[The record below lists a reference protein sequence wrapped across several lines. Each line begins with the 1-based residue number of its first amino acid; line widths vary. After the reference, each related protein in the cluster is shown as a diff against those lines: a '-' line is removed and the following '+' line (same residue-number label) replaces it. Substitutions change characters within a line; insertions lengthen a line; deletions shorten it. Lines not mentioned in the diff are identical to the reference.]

1 MYQQKR
7 VRQPHKRSSRGA
19 SVSATLSVG
28 SAWSVKSSFLMTPGT
43 EDRAIW
49 IADVLD
55 SSEVDVKAWFDRSDL
70 SEITMDSLK
79 QAVEEAAMLITIL
92 DPSTFDSEWVQAE
105 NAWAL
110 AAGLPILAFYDADRY
125 RWDEISHWRTEFPHV
140 FKFQAIPHTKDF
152 RSESRDRLLSAVCGC
167 LGLEKTP
174 AGKGRAQSTIA
185 LLPPQV
191 PKLPE
196 GYISRDAAV
205 HDIIRFLLFDERTPT
220 SATHIIVAVGMGGSG
235 KSVTAAAVL
244 RDREVRT
251 MFDKICFVLLG
262 QQPVV
267 RDLYR
272 QLHVQLCEGKPL
284 DPSLVDDD
292 ACFHALQQACLGRS
306 ILLVLDD
313 AWDKSHVEMFD
324 CVDPASKSSVLVTA
338 RMSGIAVG
346 APEVQLGR
354 TSGQ

>member
-1 MYQQKR
+1 
-7 VRQPHKRSSRGA
+7 
-19 SVSATLSVG
+19 
-28 SAWSVKSSFLMTPGT
+28 
-43 EDRAIW
+43 
-49 IADVLD
+49 
-55 SSEVDVKAWFDRSDL
+55 
-70 SEITMDSLK
+70 MDSLK

-125 RWDEISHWRTEFPHV
+125 RWDEISQWRAEFPHV
-140 FKFQAIPHTKDF
+140 FKYQAIPYTKDF
-152 RSESRDRLLSAVCGC
+152 RNESRDRLLSAVCGC

-174 AGKGRAQSTIA
+174 ASKDRVQNTLA

-205 HDIIRFLLFDERTPT
+205 DDIKRFLRVEDRPSDIAE
-220 SATHIIVAVGMGGSG
+220 SHIIVAVGMGGSG
-235 KSVTAAAVL
+235 KSVTAAAVV
-244 RDREVRT
+244 RDMEIRT
-251 MFDKICFVLLG
+251 MFDKICFVPVG

-272 QLHVQLCEGKPL
+272 QLHLQLCEGKPL

-324 CVDPASKSSVLVTA
+324 CVDPASKSCVLVTA

>member
-1 MYQQKR
+1 M
-7 VRQPHKRSSRGA
+7 
-19 SVSATLSVG
+19 
-28 SAWSVKSSFLMTPGT
+28 
-43 EDRAIW
+43 E
-49 IADVLD
+49 
-55 SSEVDVKAWFDRSDL
+55 
-70 SEITMDSLK
+70 SLK
-79 QAVEEAAMLITIL
+79 QAVEEASMLITIL
-92 DPSTFDSEWVQAE
+92 DRGTFDSEWVRAE
-105 NAWAL
+105 NEWARD
-110 AAGLPILAFYDADRY
+110 AGLDVLPFYDADRY
-125 RWDEISHWRTEFPHV
+125 RWDEISHWRTNFPHV
-140 FKFQAIPHTKDF
+140 CKYQAIPYTKDF

-167 LGLEKTP
+167 LGLKKMP
-174 AGKGRAQSTIA
+174 AGKSREPRTLA

-205 HDIIRFLLFDERTPT
+205 EDIKLFLRVEDRPSD
-220 SATHIIVAVGMGGSG
+220 SAESHIIVAVGMGGSG

-244 RDREVRT
+244 RDREVRS
-251 MFDKICFVLLG
+251 MFDKICFVPLG

-292 ACFHALQQACLGRS
+292 ACFHALQRACLDRS

-313 AWDKSHVEMFD
+313 AWEKSHVEMFD
-324 CVDPASKSSVLVTA
+324 CVDPASKSCVLVTS

-346 APEVQLGR
+346 APEVQLGQVQGKTDHMNR
-354 TSGQ
+354 REP